1 MHGAREVRAPGRP
14 EAQGNPLIADY
25 LVILN
30 PASIRGGAARV
41 GAAVER
47 AFLRLGA
54 RAEVVHT
61 RARRDGERLA
71 HAAAREGRG
80 AVVAV
85 GGDGIV
91 HEVANGL
98 LAAAGGGPTVPMGV
112 VAAGSG
118 NDFAKMIGVPREAE
132 RAVEAIVRA
141 EPRGVDVGRVI
152 RWSVDAGREAPW
164 FFTNAIGLG
173 FDAQVAV
180 RASRIRRL
188 RGLGI
193 YAAAVV
199 RVLADLKAPRMRVVV
214 DGVEVVDGKLVLT
227 TIANGACSGGSFWLC
242 PDARV
247 DDGLLDVLVGD
258 ARSAAQVAAL
268 IPRVMRGQHLG
279 ARGVHVHR
287 GRRVVVTSEEPLP
300 IHADG
305 EIVGEGVREIEIE
318 LLPGKLIV
326 LT

>member
-30 PASIRGGAARV
+30 PASNRGGAARV

-85 GGDGIV
+85 GGDGVV

-98 LAAAGGGPTVPMGV
+98 LAAAGDGPTVPMGV

-118 NDFAKMIGVPREAE
+118 NDFAKMIGVPRG
-132 RAVEAIVRA
+132 RARQRLAVAGRA
-141 EPRGVDVGRVI
+141 GVHDVGAGAQPAEGALDRRAHARRPAAVGGRVEN
-152 RWSVDAGREAPW
+152 D
-164 FFTNAIGLG
+164 
-173 FDAQVAV
+173 
-180 RASRIRRL
+180 
-188 RGLGI
+188 
-193 YAAAVV
+193 AVV
-199 RVLADLKAPRMRVVV
+199 RDQGIPLRFRSSGRAHF
-214 DGVEVVDGKLVLT
+214 
-227 TIANGACSGGSFWLC
+227 AC
-242 PDARV
+242 A
-247 DDGLLDVLVGD
+247 
-258 ARSAAQVAAL
+258 
-268 IPRVMRGQHLG
+268 
-279 ARGVHVHR
+279 VHTQSTR
-287 GRRVVVTSEEPLP
+287 
-300 IHADG
+300 
-305 EIVGEGVREIEIE
+305 
-318 LLPGKLIV
+318 
-326 LT
+326 